1 MRKGYIKFAFLLPAV
16 MWVLFFTIYPLVDSL
31 RLSFFTYRLGMG
43 VGEFVG
49 FKNYLDLFKSPDF
62 WNACRVMFIYVVVAV
77 SIEMGLGLGF
87 AWVFS
92 REIKG
97 KAFFRTVFTSPL
109 FTTGVAVGY
118 LGVTIFHETGGPVNY
133 LLGFIGKQVPWLSSG
148 SWAMVSIILLDV
160 WRWTPFAFIILLAAL
175 QSVPEEMYEA
185 ASLDTSSELQIFRYI
200 SFPTILPA
208 FTIALLLRLIE
219 AFKQFGL
226 IFSLTE
232 GGPGR
237 TTEIYCVLNYRTSI
251 KYFDFGHGSAMA
263 FLLLLVVMVII
274 IQFFGRMRK
283 IYE

>member
-1 MRKGYIKFAFLLPAV
+1 MRKGYMKFVFLLPAV
-16 MWVLFFTIYPLVDSL
+16 VWVLIFTIYPLIDSL

-49 FKNYLDLFKSPDF
+49 FQNFIDLFKSPDY
-62 WNACRVMFIYVVVAV
+62 WNAFRVMLIYVCVAV
-77 SIEMGLGLGF
+77 PVEMALGLGF
-87 AWVFS
+87 AWVFA
-92 REIKG
+92 RELKG
-97 KAFFRTVFTSPL
+97 KAVFRTIFTSPL

-118 LGVTIFHETGGPVNY
+118 LGVTMFHETGGPINY
-133 LLGFIGKQVPWLSSG
+133 FLSFFGTQVPWLSTG
-148 SWAMVSIILLDV
+148 FWATVAILLLDI
-160 WRWTPFAFIILLAAL
+160 WRWTPFAFIVLLAAI

-185 ASLDTSSELQIFRYI
+185 ASLDTASEFQIFRYI
-200 SFPTILPA
+200 TFPSILPA

-226 IFSLTE
+226 VFSLTE

-263 FLLLLVVMVII
+263 FLLLLIVMIVVV
-274 IQFFGRMRK
+274 QFFGRMRK

>member
-1 MRKGYIKFAFLLPAV
+1 MRKNYMKFVFLLPAV
-16 MWVLFFTIYPLVDSL
+16 VWVLTFTIYPLISAL
-31 RLSFFTYRLGMG
+31 QLSFFTYRLGMG
-43 VGEFVG
+43 IGEFVG
-49 FKNYLDLFKSPDF
+49 FGNYLDLFKSPDF
-62 WNACRVMFIYVVVAV
+62 WNSLRVMFIYVGTAV
-77 SIEMGLGLGF
+77 SIEIGLGLGL
-87 AWVFS
+87 AWVFA

-118 LGVTIFHETGGPVNY
+118 LGVTMFHETGGPINY
-133 LLGFIGKQVPWLSSG
+133 LLGFIGKETQWLSTG
-148 SWAMVSIILLDV
+148 NWAMVAIILLDV
-160 WRWTPFAFIILLAAL
+160 WRWTPFAFIILLAAFH
-175 QSVPEEMYEA
+175 SVPNEMYEA
-185 ASLDTSSELQIFRYI
+185 ASLDTSSDFQVFRHI
-200 SFPTILPA
+200 TFPVILPA
-208 FTIALLLRLIE
+208 FTIVILLRLIE

-226 IFSLTE
+226 VFSLTE

-263 FLLLLVVMVII
+263 FLLLLIAMIVV